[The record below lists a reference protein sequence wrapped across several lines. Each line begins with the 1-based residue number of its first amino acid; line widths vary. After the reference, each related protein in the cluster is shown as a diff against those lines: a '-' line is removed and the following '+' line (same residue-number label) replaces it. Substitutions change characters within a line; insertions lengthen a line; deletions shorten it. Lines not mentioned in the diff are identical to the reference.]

1 MLVPGAAADSW
12 CCWQRGWLKSV
23 LAVCAP
29 LEEKKK
35 MLGSSIPC
43 AGSCEC
49 QGRGWKRK
57 PCAPIGNRGSI
68 SDRDLGMGK
77 ENATFPYS
85 PWLCSIFSWSCC
97 IFAIFSFTGMCGNIK
112 ALLNDGPVLHT
123 MPQGLCTQ
131 QMRSLMQ
138 GRWVLGYGCAESQGA
153 GLLQGWHPTL
163 SVCYSPAPSQK
174 HTDFIFSGADLSYLL
189 PMLRASCMA
198 NKQLFVF

>member
-1 MLVPGAAADSW
+1 MCLFLEQLQIHGAAGKEADW
-12 CCWQRGWLKSV
+12 RVFLLSV
-23 LAVCAP
+23 RLWRK
-29 LEEKKK
+29 KKK

-57 PCAPIGNRGSI
+57 PCAPIGTRGSI

-85 PWLCSIFSWSCC
+85 PWLCSIFSRSCC

-138 GRWVLGYGCAESQGA
+138 RRWVLGYGCAESQGA
-153 GLLQGWHPTL
+153 GLLQGWPPNPL
-163 SVCYSPAPSQK
+163 RVLLACP
-174 HTDFIFSGADLSYLL
+174 FSKTHRLYLL
-189 PMLRASCMA
+189 WGRPVLPPAHA
-198 NKQLFVF
+198 